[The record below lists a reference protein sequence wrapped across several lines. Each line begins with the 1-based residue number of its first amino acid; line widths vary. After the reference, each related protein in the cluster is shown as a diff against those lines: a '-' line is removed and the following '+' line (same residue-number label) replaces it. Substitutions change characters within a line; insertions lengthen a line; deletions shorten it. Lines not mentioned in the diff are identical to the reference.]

1 MYHDRLL
8 ENKPVPDISSIVPET
23 TDEVLVVRELP
34 RGRHRLARETVIAS
48 QRARMLDAMA
58 QCVAAKGY
66 AVTTVA
72 DVVSLAT
79 VSRRTFYEQFRDK
92 EVCFLAALD
101 EGLQFLLLTIRDAL
115 AAHPHADWRSRVRLS
130 IEAYLSGLAA
140 KPTFARA
147 FLIEA
152 IAVGPQIFE
161 RRDAVFSR
169 WVDQWRAL
177 EKIARSEGASIPEI
191 SNEQMLVLVA
201 GIEELVR
208 KCLRT
213 RGAEHL
219 RDLVEPATA
228 VALTMLGGA
237 AK

>member
-1 MYHDRLL
+1 MRTRYNL
-8 ENKPVPDISSIVPET
+8 IVPET
-23 TDEVLVVRELP
+23 TNEGLVVRELP

-48 QRARMLDAMA
+48 QRARILDAMA
-58 QCVAAKGY
+58 QSVATQGY

-72 DVVSLAT
+72 DVVALAA

-92 EVCFLAALD
+92 EVCFVAALD
-101 EGLQFLLLTIRDAL
+101 EGLRFLLQTIRDAL
-115 AAHPHADWRSRVRLS
+115 SAHPEADWRSRVRIS
-130 IEAYLSGLAA
+130 IEAYLSALGA

-147 FLIEA
+147 FIIEA
-152 IAVGPQIFE
+152 IGVGPRIFE
-161 RRDAVFSR
+161 RRDAVFDR

-177 EKIARSEGASIPEI
+177 EKLARREGAAIPRI
-191 SNEQMLVLVA
+191 SNEQLLVLVA

-213 RGAEHL
+213 RGPEGL

-228 VALTMLGGA
+228 AALTMLGDTREG
-237 AK
+237 K